1 MAAVTIGARKLLN
14 QDVILVAKEHSHLEL
29 DAATLERCAAE
40 AKRGKRSSIAF
51 DASAGQGAEL
61 SAENAL
67 PEPEARAAVV
77 ARLSAL
83 MQTRSGVRADVISF
97 LTDLLNAHIV
107 PLLPASGEGEGAAI
121 ARAVLGMGSAITPDG
136 LVPLLQA
143 ATAAG
148 ITPLSEL
155 TSAEGETLALHSF
168 AATGALSAAAA
179 AAVNALDLT
188 DGVAAATLEAAQA
201 FTEPLHSTHFD
212 ACRQHRG
219 QMDVAERLRLLLS
232 GSRAINSRA
241 PAAGA
246 SGKDSGKS
254 KGGKGKKDAA
264 SDNKPTEAAA
274 AAAVA
279 AKSSDGSKA
288 TSSSSSS
295 SSSNSSSVLQQ
306 DADAIRAI
314 PQYHGPAREAVLAVA
329 KAAEIELNSSE
340 SGPLT
345 SDYSCAGPYN
355 LQQVSTCYITQHLTS
370 DGIIIDT
377 RSLPSTVAADCQCC
391 RESVSYSHKCTN
403 RDYSR
408 SKQ

>member
-1 MAAVTIGARKLLN
+1 MAAVTIGSRKLLN
-14 QDVILVAKEHSHLEL
+14 QDVILVAREHSHLEL

-40 AKRGKRSSIAF
+40 AKRGKRSSTAF
-51 DASAGQGAEL
+51 DATADQGAEL

-77 ARLSAL
+77 ARLSSL

-107 PLLPASGEGEGAAI
+107 PLLPASSEGEGAAI
-121 ARAVLGMGSAITPDG
+121 ARAVLGMGSAITPEG
-136 LVPLLQA
+136 VVPLLQA

-155 TSAEGETLALHSF
+155 TSAEGETLTLRSF

-246 SGKDSGKS
+246 SGKDSGES

-264 SDNKPTEAAA
+264 SDSKPSETAAA
-274 AAAVA
+274 AAADGTAAA
-279 AKSSDGSKA
+279 AKPSDGSKA

-295 SSSNSSSVLQQ
+295 SNSNSSSVLQQ

-340 SGPLT
+340 AGPLT
-345 SDYSCAGPYN
+345 TDYTSAGPYN
-355 LQQVSTCYITQHLTS
+355 LQQVSNCFITQPLHL
-370 DGIIIDT
+370 I
-377 RSLPSTVAADCQCC
+377 A
-391 RESVSYSHKCTN
+391 
-403 RDYSR
+403 
-408 SKQ
+408 